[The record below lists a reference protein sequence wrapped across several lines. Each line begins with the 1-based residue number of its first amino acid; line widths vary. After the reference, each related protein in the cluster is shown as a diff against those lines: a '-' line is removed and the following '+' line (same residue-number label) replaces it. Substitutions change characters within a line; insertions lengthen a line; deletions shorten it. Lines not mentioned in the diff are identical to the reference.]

1 MIEMNELKRTESI
14 TLEIQITD
22 ESAQDI
28 HGFLQGQVWETQA
41 GYRYLLG
48 AGLGYLRGESCLQDS
63 TKDDNEDTKIKKLTS
78 MISEAESHL
87 AAIRYRMFELQQA
100 NQAWELS
107 TGAVYTEGKALTNLV
122 RRQKEEISELIKRIR
137 EQQAEVER
145 LRLQTVTFTSLEPTI
160 QEKKKSNP
168 IWKRWIGW
176 WRKT

>member
-1 MIEMNELKRTESI
+1 
-14 TLEIQITD
+14 
-22 ESAQDI
+22 
-28 HGFLQGQVWETQA
+28 
-41 GYRYLLG
+41 
-48 AGLGYLRGESCLQDS
+48 
-63 TKDDNEDTKIKKLTS
+63 